1 MYEYF
6 THSFDGMRK
15 LVDILNSGGLDE
27 TFTDQECYTGG
38 IPNGIYCHYIWDGLP
53 IVYRDMQWAYNP
65 IIFVMDTSIAK
76 RNEMYICDSV
86 NFGECVESPESRI
99 RHSKG
104 NLKRKPNLNPLKK
117 KILEDLHKNVEQKK
131 LKRTNK
137 NMMVY
142 LFSHEVIF
150 KGKIPLTFVKAILI
164 PKDEYKSLG
173 NIPRLEE
180 YLKQRSIQLIP
191 YAPYTKNFHKYYERI
206 DQNTQRNEHS
216 VDAT

>member
-6 THSFDGMRK
+6 THSTFNLK
-15 LVDILNSGGLDE
+15 DIIQSGGLDDA
-27 TFTDQECYTGG
+27 FTDKDAYDNIGI

-53 IVYRDMQWAYNP
+53 IVYPDMKWAYNP

-86 NFGECVESPESRI
+86 SYGHCVEHPESRI
-99 RHSKG
+99 LHSKG

-117 KILEDLHKNVEQKK
+117 KILEDLQENVEQKK

-137 NMMVY
+137 NMNVY
-142 LFSHEVIF
+142 LHSHEVIF

-164 PKDEYKSLG
+164 PKSNYKRLG
-173 NIPRLEE
+173 NETQRLEE
-180 YLKQRSIQLIP
+180 YLKERSIQLIP
-191 YAPYTKNFHKYYERI
+191 YAPHTKNFHKYYEMI
-206 DQNTQRNEHS
+206 NP
-216 VDAT
+216 

>member
-6 THSFDGMRK
+6 THSMVGMSK

-27 TFTDQECYTGG
+27 AFTDQEAYEGG
-38 IPNGIYCHYIWDGLP
+38 IPKGIYCHYIWDGLP
-53 IVYRDMQWAYNP
+53 IVYPDMQWVYKR

-117 KILEDLHKNVEQKK
+117 KILEDLHKHVE
-131 LKRTNK
+131 KRTK
-137 NMMVY
+137 KTKKDEVVY
-142 LFSHEVIF
+142 LMSHEVIF
-150 KGKIPLTFVKAILI
+150 KGQIPLTFVKAILI
-164 PKDEYKSLG
+164 SKSNYKKLG
-173 NIPRLEE
+173 NEIPILEE

-191 YAPYTKNFHKYYERI
+191 YEPTENFHRYFEMI
-206 DQNTQRNEHS
+206 
-216 VDAT
+216 